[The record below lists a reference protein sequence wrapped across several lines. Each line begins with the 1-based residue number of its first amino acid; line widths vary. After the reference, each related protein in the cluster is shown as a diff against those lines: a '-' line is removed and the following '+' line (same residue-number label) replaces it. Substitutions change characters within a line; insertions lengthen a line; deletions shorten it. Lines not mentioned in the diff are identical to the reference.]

1 MKALMI
7 NDMDLYKSPLSSS
20 LFKEQHLIKYYHPN
34 RMVFVVPE
42 NDPMYTLLGVA
53 GIGQVHEFNDEA
65 SKDFGWI

>member
-1 MKALMI
+1 MKALLI
-7 NDMDLYKSPLSSS
+7 NDMDLYQSKLHHS